1 MRRRKA
7 ERREIDPDPKFNS
20 RLAAKFIN
28 TIMVKGKK
36 SLAEDIVY
44 GAFDIIQQKIPETSA
59 LKVFNKAIENV
70 RPRLEVKS
78 RRVGGATYQVPLEV
92 ATPRGNSLAMRWL
105 RDFAQKKKGRTM
117 KQKLADEL
125 IAAYKGE
132 GAAVKKR
139 DDTHKMAES
148 NRAFTHLRW

>member
-7 ERREIDPDPKFNS
+7 ERREVDPDPKFNS

-92 ATPRGNSLAMRWL
+92 ATARGNSLAMRWL